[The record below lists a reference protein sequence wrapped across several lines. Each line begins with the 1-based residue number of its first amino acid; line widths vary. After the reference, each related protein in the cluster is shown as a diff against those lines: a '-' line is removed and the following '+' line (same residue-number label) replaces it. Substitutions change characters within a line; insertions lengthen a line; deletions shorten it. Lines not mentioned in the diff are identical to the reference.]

1 MQIKTKDKIV
11 QTVLRKMDER
21 SLIGQKKYGATMMQE
36 IEGQEK
42 DLNRFLVDVQEEL
55 MDALLYIEA
64 AKRCLTDEIEEAMIN
79 RINVIG
85 QNGNDGLHYDED
97 HALDLVLNDMVKDIE
112 VDEEETL

>member
-1 MQIKTKDKIV
+1 MNIDTKDEIV
-11 QTVLRKMDER
+11 LAVLKKMDQR
-21 SLIGQKKYGATMMQE
+21 SMIGQKKYGATMMEE

-64 AKRCLTDEIEEAMIN
+64 AKRCLTDEIEEAMLN

-85 QNGNDGLHYDED
+85 QNGNDGLHY
-97 HALDLVLNDMVKDIE
+97 HDIE
-112 VDEEETL
+112 INEAETL

>member
-1 MQIKTKDKIV
+1 MKIKTQDKIV
-11 QTVLRKMDER
+11 QAVLAKMDQR

-64 AKRCLTDEIEEAMIN
+64 AKRCLQDEIEESMLK
-79 RINVIG
+79 RINIIA
-85 QNGNDGLHYDED
+85 QNGNTGEHYHYDP
-97 HALDLVLNDMVKDIE
+97 LGDIE
-112 VDEEETL
+112 LHNEETL